1 MSIVNRRNAL
11 IGWVTWAAVKRA
23 AAMKAKRAA
32 PSGGGGTSKG
42 RQAAK
47 AGAIAAGVAGLAGL
61 VVFWRVRKR
70 DSTDHDSLAS
80 EELDAPLD

>member
-47 AGAIAAGVAGLAGL
+47 AGAIAAGVAGL

-70 DSTDHDSLAS
+70 DSTDHDSLAG